1 MLVDTSVWID
11 FLRAEENEPVEKL
24 RAALARGELVGLTGM
39 VFQEILQGAD
49 SEERYEEYRD
59 YFGGQTFFHPRDP
72 IDSYA
77 DAALLYFAC
86 RRQGVTVRSTADC
99 LIAQIAIE
107 NEVLLLHNDRDFDR
121 IAEVIPELVTA

>member
-11 FLRAEENEPVEKL
+11 FLRAEKNEPVDRL
-24 RAALARGELVGLTGM
+24 RSALAGGELVGLTGA

-49 SEERYEEYRD
+49 SVPRYEEYRD
-59 YFGGQTFFHPRDP
+59 YFGGQTFFHARDP
-72 IDSYA
+72 VDSYA
-77 DAALLYFAC
+77 DAALIYFAC

-107 NEVLLLHNDRDFDR
+107 NQVLLLHNDSDFDR
-121 IAEVIPELVTA
+121 IAAVIPALQIA